1 MGQLVAELLDAGHEA
16 QLFVAPI
23 DLESDEV
30 RQLATRGAIIDR
42 LPERE
47 HEYVRMRRLRR
58 AADRLFG
65 RSRNLA
71 SLVRKFRPD
80 HIFVNQ
86 GGTWCATD
94 ECFREVLQ
102 DFPGRYSLICH
113 SNVPGAAFAGDRL
126 RAADDVAGHAT
137 KMFFNSRWTRGVA
150 ESQIGRA
157 IPNAGY
163 FQIRPAENCQFVGWP
178 EPAPLARLAM
188 VTRLD
193 CNVKGI
199 DLAVRAVAEV
209 NAQDSRVRL
218 DIFGQGEDKG
228 RLQEL
233 VAELGVQ
240 SGVRLA
246 GGVSDVSAVWV
257 DHEMLLM
264 PSRQEGL
271 GLAMLEAMTCGRPV
285 LRTPL
290 GGCEEWIE
298 DGANGFV
305 CPAAEVGLLVDT
317 LKRAL
322 AERRRWRE
330 MGLAAHAKIER
341 DLDPRPGRVFLQ
353 VLQPEAER

>member
-71 SLVRKFRPD
+71 SVMHKFGPD
-80 HIFVNQ
+80 HVFLNQ
-86 GGTWCATD
+86 GGTWCAAD
-94 ECFREVLQ
+94 ECFHEILQ

-163 FQIRPAENCQFVGWP
+163 FQIRPGENCQFVEWP
-178 EPAPLARLAM
+178 EPAPQARLAM

-199 DLAVRAVAEV
+199 DLAVQAVAEV

-218 DIFGQGEDKG
+218 DIFGEGEDKG

-233 VAELGVQ
+233 LAELGEQ

-271 GLAMLEAMTCGRPV
+271 GLAMLEAMSCGRPV

-298 DGANGFV
+298 DGVNGFV
-305 CPAAEVGLLVDT
+305 CPRAEVAPLVET
-317 LKRAL
+317 LERAL
-322 AERRRWRE
+322 AVRDRWRE